1 MVYGEEFKVTTYV
14 LINLKIII
22 YLIFDFRNDFLENS
36 RYAKIAFHVATTMET
51 VNLNEITNDQ
61 ALAHLVNLHLFVF
74 QDHFFLLVNLQW

>member
-14 LINLKIII
+14 LINLKIIV
-22 YLIFDFRNDFLENS
+22 YLILIFRNDFLENS

-61 ALAHLVNLHLFVF
+61 PLAHLVNLHSFVF
-74 QDHFFLLVNLQW
+74 QNLFFF